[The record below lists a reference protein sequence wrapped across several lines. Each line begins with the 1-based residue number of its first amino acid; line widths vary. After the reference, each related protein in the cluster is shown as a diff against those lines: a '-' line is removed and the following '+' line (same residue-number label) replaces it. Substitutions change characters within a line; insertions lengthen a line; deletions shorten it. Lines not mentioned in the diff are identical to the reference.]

1 MGVYIFKSKHMNA
14 FKIGHYGSDRKVLSN
29 PWSRVS
35 KRGFYSCKCPE
46 SIENNVSVHDLDLIC
61 WYQNGCVK
69 DELFFHKKFSRERIV
84 GEWFNDNVLES
95 QTRFYIAR
103 TMIRDPW
110 IFKENKNNKALI
122 FFNFFNFSSLIL
134 YITTLGILAFLKI
147 LRSCISS
154 SSLSSSLIP
163 LVSASSL
170 SIFL

>member
-84 GEWFNDNVLES
+84 GEWFNDNVLDECIL
-95 QTRFYIAR
+95 F
-103 TMIRDPW
+103 M
-110 IFKENKNNKALI
+110 N
-122 FFNFFNFSSLIL
+122 NFFDSDGEI
-134 YITTLGILAFLKI
+134 
-147 LRSCISS
+147 
-154 SSLSSSLIP
+154 
-163 LVSASSL
+163 SASMCSKEEVIY
-170 SIFL
+170 SIIRL